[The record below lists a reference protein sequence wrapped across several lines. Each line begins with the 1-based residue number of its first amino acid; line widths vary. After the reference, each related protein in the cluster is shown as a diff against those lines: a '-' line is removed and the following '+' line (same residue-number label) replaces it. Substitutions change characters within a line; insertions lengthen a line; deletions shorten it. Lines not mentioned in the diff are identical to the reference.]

1 VEHVLGGD
9 SGGEDVGLHQGRAAT
24 DLGEQV
30 TAEQRRG
37 GFLED
42 QAGLPAVRHVRRV
55 APGDALAAEVEHF
68 ATQGARVGFVDIA
81 EEAANA
87 LIARL
92 TEAGHPPPLT
102 LTEAEWRSS
111 VDVFAIEHADILQ
124 RHKILYSAPP
134 FDLKYGVT
142 VSPRD
147 LRLQLEYEALG
158 MLLRLRGRVL
168 TSDHDGAQRL
178 ETLVSGTSQVLVLFR
193 AILRLRD
200 EVPPADNE
208 ELCRKT
214 AAIAEFDASPFIA
227 VLGHW
232 RGGKTLDAS
241 ALDPVLETY
250 HKGLEQVV
258 AYLDA
263 LPAGA

>member
-1 VEHVLGGD
+1 MAKMKLDDLVSQL
-9 SGGEDVGLHQGRAAT
+9 RAAY
-24 DLGEQV
+24 
-30 TAEQRRG
+30 
-37 GFLED
+37 
-42 QAGLPAVRHVRRV
+42 
-55 APGDALAAEVEHF
+55 GDALSAVVLYGSAAGGEHHEKRSDMNILVI
-68 ATQGARVGFVDIA
+68 AKTLTVSSMRAAGAV
-81 EEAANA
+81 
-87 LIARL
+87 ARAWG
-92 TEAGHPPPLT
+92 EAGHPPPLT

-111 VDVFAIEHADILQ
+111 VDVFAMEHADILQ
-124 RHKILYSAPP
+124 RHKILYSAPA

-158 MLLRLRGRVL
+158 MLLRLRSRVL

-208 ELCRKT
+208 ELCRLT
-214 AAIAEFDASPFIA
+214 ASRAGFDATPFVE
-227 VLGHW
+227 VLAHW
-232 RGGKTLDAS
+232 RGGKNVETGKLEG
-241 ALDPVLETY
+241 VLEGY
-250 HKGLEQVV
+250 HAGLEQVV

-263 LPAGA
+263 LPTGA

>member
-1 VEHVLGGD
+1 MAKMKLDDLVSQL
-9 SGGEDVGLHQGRAAT
+9 RAAY
-24 DLGEQV
+24 
-30 TAEQRRG
+30 
-37 GFLED
+37 
-42 QAGLPAVRHVRRV
+42 
-55 APGDALAAEVEHF
+55 GDALSAVVLYGSAAGGEHH
-68 ATQGARVGFVDIA
+68 AKRSDMNILVIAKTLTVSSMRAAGAV
-81 EEAANA
+81 
-87 LIARL
+87 ARAWGD
-92 TEAGHPPPLT
+92 AGHPPPLT

-124 RHKILYSAPP
+124 RHKILYAAPP

-142 VSPRD
+142 VSLRD

-168 TSDHDGAQRL
+168 TSDHDAAQRL

-193 AILRLRD
+193 ALLRLRD

-208 ELCRKT
+208 ELCRLT
-214 AAIAEFDASPFIA
+214 ASRAGFDASPFVA
-227 VLGHW
+227 VLAHW
-232 RGGKTLDAS
+232 RGEKTMDAGQLDG
-241 ALDPVLETY
+241 VLAAY
-250 HKGLEQVV
+250 HAGLEQVV

>member
-1 VEHVLGGD
+1 MAKMKL
-9 SGGEDVGLHQGRAAT
+9 EDLVSQLRAAY
-24 DLGEQV
+24 
-30 TAEQRRG
+30 
-37 GFLED
+37 
-42 QAGLPAVRHVRRV
+42 
-55 APGDALAAEVEHF
+55 GDALSAVVLYGSAAGGEHH
-68 ATQGARVGFVDIA
+68 AKRSDMNVLVIAKTLTVSSMRAAGSVARAWG
-81 EEAANA
+81 
-87 LIARL
+87 
-92 TEAGHPPPLT
+92 EAGHPPPLT

-168 TSDHDGAQRL
+168 TSDHDAAQRL

-208 ELCRKT
+208 ELCRLT
-214 AAIAEFDASPFIA
+214 ASRAGFDASPFVA
-227 VLGHW
+227 VLAHW
-232 RGGKTLDAS
+232 RGEKILDAGQ
-241 ALDPVLETY
+241 LDGVLEAY
-250 HKGLEQVV
+250 HAGLEQVV

>member
-1 VEHVLGGD
+1 MAKMKL
-9 SGGEDVGLHQGRAAT
+9 EDLVSQLRAAY
-24 DLGEQV
+24 
-30 TAEQRRG
+30 
-37 GFLED
+37 
-42 QAGLPAVRHVRRV
+42 
-55 APGDALAAEVEHF
+55 GDALSAVVLYGSAAGGEHH
-68 ATQGARVGFVDIA
+68 AKRSDMNILVIAKTLTVSSMRAAGAV
-81 EEAANA
+81 
-87 LIARL
+87 ARAWG
-92 TEAGHPPPLT
+92 EAGHPPPLT

-124 RHKILYSAPP
+124 RHKILYAAPL

-168 TSDHDGAQRL
+168 TSDHDAAQRM

-200 EVPPADNE
+200 EVPPANNE
-208 ELCRKT
+208 ELCRL
-214 AAIAEFDASPFIA
+214 AASRAGFDASPFIA
-227 VLGHW
+227 VLAHW
-232 RGGKTLDAS
+232 RGEKTMDAGQLDGMLA
-241 ALDPVLETY
+241 AY
-250 HKGLEQVV
+250 HAGLEQVV

>member
-1 VEHVLGGD
+1 MAKMKLDDLVSQL
-9 SGGEDVGLHQGRAAT
+9 RAAY
-24 DLGEQV
+24 
-30 TAEQRRG
+30 
-37 GFLED
+37 
-42 QAGLPAVRHVRRV
+42 
-55 APGDALAAEVEHF
+55 GDALSAVVLYGSAAGGEHH
-68 ATQGARVGFVDIA
+68 AKRSDMNILVIAKTLTVSSMRAAGAV
-81 EEAANA
+81 
-87 LIARL
+87 ARAWG
-92 TEAGHPPPLT
+92 EAGHPPPLT

-111 VDVFAIEHADILQ
+111 VDVFAMEHADILQ
-124 RHKILYSAPP
+124 RHKILYAAPP

-168 TSDHDGAQRL
+168 TSDHDAAQRL

-193 AILRLRD
+193 ALLRLRD

-208 ELCRKT
+208 ELCRL
-214 AAIAEFDASPFIA
+214 AASRAGFDASPFIA
-227 VLGHW
+227 VLAHW
-232 RGGKTLDAS
+232 RGEKTMDAGQLDG
-241 ALDPVLETY
+241 VLTAY
-250 HKGLEQVV
+250 HAGLEQVV

>member
-1 VEHVLGGD
+1 MAKMKLEELVSQLRAAYGDTLSAVVLYG
-9 SGGEDVGLHQGRAAT
+9 SAAGGEHHEKRSDMNILVIAKTLTVRSMRAA
-24 DLGEQV
+24 G
-30 TAEQRRG
+30 
-37 GFLED
+37 
-42 QAGLPAVRHVRRV
+42 AV
-55 APGDALAAEVEHF
+55 
-68 ATQGARVGFVDIA
+68 ARAWG
-81 EEAANA
+81 
-87 LIARL
+87 
-92 TEAGHPPPLT
+92 EAGHPPPLT

-124 RHKILYSAPP
+124 RHKILFSAPT

-200 EVPPADNE
+200 ETPPANI
-208 ELCRKT
+208 LTR
-214 AAIAEFDASPFIA
+214 
-227 VLGHW
+227 
-232 RGGKTLDAS
+232 
-241 ALDPVLETY
+241 
-250 HKGLEQVV
+250 
-258 AYLDA
+258 
-263 LPAGA
+263 

>member
-1 VEHVLGGD
+1 MAKMKLDELVSQL
-9 SGGEDVGLHQGRAAT
+9 R
-24 DLGEQV
+24 
-30 TAEQRRG
+30 TAY
-37 GFLED
+37 
-42 QAGLPAVRHVRRV
+42 
-55 APGDALAAEVEHF
+55 GDALSAVVLYGSAAGGEHHEKRSDMNVLVI
-68 ATQGARVGFVDIA
+68 AKKLTVASMRAAGAV
-81 EEAANA
+81 
-87 LIARL
+87 ARAWG
-92 TEAGHPPPLT
+92 EAGHPPPLT

-124 RHKILYSAPP
+124 RHKILFSAPP

-200 EVPPADNE
+200 EAPPADNE
-208 ELCRKT
+208 ELCRVT
-214 AAIAEFDASPFIA
+214 ARHAGFDPAPFIA

-241 ALDPVLETY
+241 KLDGVLEAY
-250 HKGLEQVV
+250 HLGLEQVV

>member
-1 VEHVLGGD
+1 MAKMKL
-9 SGGEDVGLHQGRAAT
+9 EDLVSQLRAAY
-24 DLGEQV
+24 
-30 TAEQRRG
+30 
-37 GFLED
+37 
-42 QAGLPAVRHVRRV
+42 
-55 APGDALAAEVEHF
+55 GDALSAVVLYGSAAGGEHH
-68 ATQGARVGFVDIA
+68 AKRSDMNILVIAKTLTVSSMRAAGAV
-81 EEAANA
+81 
-87 LIARL
+87 ARAWG
-92 TEAGHPPPLT
+92 EAGHPPPLT

-124 RHKILYSAPP
+124 RHKILFAAPL

-168 TSDHDGAQRL
+168 TSDHDAAQRL

-193 AILRLRD
+193 ALLRLRD
-200 EVPPADNE
+200 EAPPADNE
-208 ELCRKT
+208 ELCRV
-214 AAIAEFDASPFIA
+214 AASRAGFDASPFIA
-227 VLGHW
+227 VLAHW
-232 RGGKTLDAS
+232 RGEKTIDAGQLDGMLA
-241 ALDPVLETY
+241 AY
-250 HKGLEQVV
+250 HAGLEQVV

>member
-1 VEHVLGGD
+1 
-9 SGGEDVGLHQGRAAT
+9 
-24 DLGEQV
+24 
-30 TAEQRRG
+30 
-37 GFLED
+37 
-42 QAGLPAVRHVRRV
+42 
-55 APGDALAAEVEHF
+55 
-68 ATQGARVGFVDIA
+68 
-81 EEAANA
+81 
-87 LIARL
+87 
-92 TEAGHPPPLT
+92 
-102 LTEAEWRSS
+102 

-124 RHKILYSAPP
+124 RHKILYAAPP

-142 VSPRD
+142 VSLRD

-168 TSDHDGAQRL
+168 TSDHDAAQRL

-208 ELCRKT
+208 ELCRL
-214 AAIAEFDASPFIA
+214 AASRAGFDASPFIA
-227 VLGHW
+227 VLAHW
-232 RGGKTLDAS
+232 RGEKTMDAGQLDG
-241 ALDPVLETY
+241 VLAAY
-250 HKGLEQVV
+250 HAGLEQVV

>member
-1 VEHVLGGD
+1 M
-9 SGGEDVGLHQGRAAT
+9 AKMK
-24 DLGEQV
+24 
-30 TAEQRRG
+30 
-37 GFLED
+37 LED
-42 QAGLPAVRHVRRV
+42 LVSQLRTAY
-55 APGDALAAEVEHF
+55 GDALSAVVLYGSAAGGEHH
-68 ATQGARVGFVDIA
+68 AKRSDMNILVIAKTLTVSSMRAAGAV
-81 EEAANA
+81 
-87 LIARL
+87 ARAWG
-92 TEAGHPPPLT
+92 EAGHPPPLT

-124 RHKILYSAPP
+124 RHKILFAAPL

-168 TSDHDGAQRL
+168 TSDHDAAQRL

-208 ELCRKT
+208 ELCRL
-214 AAIAEFDASPFIA
+214 AASRAGFDASPFIA
-227 VLGHW
+227 VLAHW
-232 RGGKTLDAS
+232 RGEKTIDAGQLDGMLA
-241 ALDPVLETY
+241 AY
-250 HKGLEQVV
+250 HAGLEQVV

>member
-1 VEHVLGGD
+1 MAKMKLDDLVSQL
-9 SGGEDVGLHQGRAAT
+9 RAAY
-24 DLGEQV
+24 
-30 TAEQRRG
+30 
-37 GFLED
+37 
-42 QAGLPAVRHVRRV
+42 
-55 APGDALAAEVEHF
+55 GDALSAVVLYGSAAGGEHHEKRSDMNILVI
-68 ATQGARVGFVDIA
+68 AKTLTVSSMRAAGAV
-81 EEAANA
+81 
-87 LIARL
+87 ARAWG
-92 TEAGHPPPLT
+92 EAGHPPPLT

-111 VDVFAIEHADILQ
+111 VDVFAMEHADILQ

-158 MLLRLRGRVL
+158 MLLRLRARVL
-168 TSDHDGAQRL
+168 TSDHDARQRL

-193 AILRLRD
+193 AILRVRD
-200 EVPPADNE
+200 TVPPTDND
-208 ELCRKT
+208 ELCRLT
-214 AAIAEFDASPFIA
+214 ASHAGFDPSPFIA

-232 RGGKTLDAS
+232 RGGKTFDLATLDG
-241 ALDPVLETY
+241 VLELY
-250 HKGLEQVV
+250 HSGLEKVV

>member
-1 VEHVLGGD
+1 MAKMKLEELVSQLRAAYGEALSAVVLYG
-9 SGGEDVGLHQGRAAT
+9 SAAGGEHHEKRSDMNILVVAKTLTVASMRSAGAVARAW
-24 DLGEQV
+24 G
-30 TAEQRRG
+30 
-37 GFLED
+37 
-42 QAGLPAVRHVRRV
+42 
-55 APGDALAAEVEHF
+55 
-68 ATQGARVGFVDIA
+68 
-81 EEAANA
+81 
-87 LIARL
+87 
-92 TEAGHPPPLT
+92 EAGHPPPLT

-124 RHKILYSAPP
+124 RHKILFSQAP

-147 LRLQLEYEALG
+147 IRLQLEYEALG

-200 EVPPADNE
+200 ETPPADNE
-208 ELCRKT
+208 ELCRL
-214 AAIAEFDASPFIA
+214 AAARAGFDPAPFVS
-227 VLGHW
+227 VLAHW
-232 RGGKTLDAS
+232 RGGKTLEPGS
-241 ALDPVLETY
+241 LDTVLEGY
-250 HKGLEQVV
+250 HAGLEQVV

>member
-1 VEHVLGGD
+1 MAKMKLEELVSQL
-9 SGGEDVGLHQGRAAT
+9 RAAY
-24 DLGEQV
+24 
-30 TAEQRRG
+30 
-37 GFLED
+37 
-42 QAGLPAVRHVRRV
+42 
-55 APGDALAAEVEHF
+55 GDALSAVVLYGSAAGGEHHEKRSDMNILVIGKTLTVKSMR
-68 ATQGARVGFVDIA
+68 AAGAV
-81 EEAANA
+81 
-87 LIARL
+87 ARAWG
-92 TEAGHPPPLT
+92 EAGHPPPLT

-124 RHKILYSAPP
+124 RHKILFSAPP

-168 TSDHDGAQRL
+168 TSDHDAAHRI

-193 AILRLRD
+193 AILRLR
-200 EVPPADNE
+200 EETPPADNE
-208 ELCRKT
+208 ELCRLT
-214 AAIAEFDASPFIA
+214 AARAGFDGAPFIA
-227 VLGHW
+227 VLAHW
-232 RGGKTLDAS
+232 RGGKNLEAAKLDE
-241 ALDPVLETY
+241 VLEGY
-250 HKGLEQVV
+250 HSGLEQVV

>member
-1 VEHVLGGD
+1 MAKMKLEELVSQLRAAYGD
-9 SGGEDVGLHQGRAAT
+9 SLSAVVLYGSAAGGEHHEKRSDMNILVIAKTLTVASMRAA
-24 DLGEQV
+24 G
-30 TAEQRRG
+30 
-37 GFLED
+37 
-42 QAGLPAVRHVRRV
+42 AV
-55 APGDALAAEVEHF
+55 
-68 ATQGARVGFVDIA
+68 ARAWG
-81 EEAANA
+81 
-87 LIARL
+87 
-92 TEAGHPPPLT
+92 EAGHPPPLT

-111 VDVFAIEHADILQ
+111 DDVFAIEHADILQ
-124 RHKILYSAPP
+124 RHKILFSAPT

-168 TSDHDGAQRL
+168 TSDHDAAQRL

-200 EVPPADNE
+200 ETPPSDNE
-208 ELCRKT
+208 ELCKI
-214 AAIAEFDASPFIA
+214 AAQRAGFDPAPFIA
-227 VLGHW
+227 VLAHW
-232 RGGKTLDAS
+232 RGGKTLETGS
-241 ALDPVLETY
+241 LDGVLEAY
-250 HKGLEQVV
+250 HAGLEQVV